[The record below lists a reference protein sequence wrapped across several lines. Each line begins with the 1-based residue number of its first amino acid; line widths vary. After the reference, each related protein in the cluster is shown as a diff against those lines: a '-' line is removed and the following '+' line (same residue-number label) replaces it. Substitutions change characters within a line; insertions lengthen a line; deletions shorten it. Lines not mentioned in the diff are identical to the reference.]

1 MIRPAEVRDIP
12 TILTIFDT
20 ARAYMRQTGN
30 LTQWADGYP
39 NEEIIRAD
47 IGAGECYVMEEDG
60 VHAVFTLLS
69 APDPTYAYIE
79 DGAWPHNEPYG
90 TLHRVASDGVIRGVV
105 GKAVAF
111 ALERHNVLRCDTHKD
126 NLPMQRALQGAG
138 FTRCGIIYLEDGDPR
153 EAFQRG

>member
-1 MIRPAEVRDIP
+1 MIRRGTLDDLPAIVS
-12 TILTIFDT
+12 IFET

-39 NEEIIRAD
+39 TQEIIRAD
-47 IGAGECYVMEEDG
+47 IAAGECFVMEENG

-79 DGAWPHNEPYG
+79 DGAWPHNKPYG
-90 TLHRVASDGVIRGVV
+90 TLHRVASDGKLRGVV
-105 GKAVAF
+105 QKAVDF
-111 ALERHNVLRCDTHKD
+111 ALERHSVLRCDTHKD
-126 NLPMQRALQGAG
+126 NLPMQRALMGAG
-138 FTRCGIIYLEDGDPR
+138 FIRCGIIYLEDGATR